1 MKRYVPY
8 VVCNIEY
15 IFAVIL
21 ETKDERLL
29 FVQGAVA
36 QPVVPE
42 YISTSEE
49 PMRSSAL

>member
-8 VVCNIEY
+8 VVYNIEY
-15 IFAVIL
+15 IFAAIL
-21 ETKDERLL
+21 ETKDERRL

-36 QPVVPE
+36 QHAVPE
-42 YISTSEE
+42 CISTSEE